1 MAAPSCYSLVFT
13 FSDVSVVRCPRVTV
27 GYSGRSVCGT
37 SVVSDY
43 ILGVLVIW
51 DVVLVLVLI
60 SLFLFSVF
68 AASSCEGDFWI
79 LSALTFCESF
89 LASSLCC
96 FGVDVLMQHWGLI
109 LEVVPIFV
117 CWSALVVEWWPVSVF
132 VLCFP
137 PSCLSFQ
144 DVVWF

>member
-27 GYSGRSVCGT
+27 GYSGRSVCWT

-43 ILGVLVIW
+43 I
-51 DVVLVLVLI
+51 
-60 SLFLFSVF
+60 F
-68 AASSCEGDFWI
+68 ASSGYLGSSVGPGVDFIVFIFGVCCVFLLEGDFWI

-96 FGVDVLMQHWGLI
+96 FGVDVLVQHSDLI
-109 LEVVPIFV
+109 LEVVHI
-117 CWSALVVEWWPVSVF
+117 
-132 VLCFP
+132 
-137 PSCLSFQ
+137 
-144 DVVWF
+144 